1 MPEKHEAAQEH
12 THTHTHPHD
21 HTHGDD
27 HVHAHDHTHGDD
39 HAHAHDHTHGDDNT
53 HARSHNHSHTHDPKE
68 IRRIVNRLSRSIG
81 HLESVKRMVE
91 DGKDCSDVLIQLA
104 AVRAELNS
112 TGKQL
117 LKEHMEH
124 CIVEAMEEQDS
135 EALQK
140 LNQAIDQFMK

>member
-1 MPEKHEAAQEH
+1 MPKKREAAPNHAHSVDHDHAHSHE
-12 THTHTHPHD
+12 HPHV
-21 HTHGDD
+21 HSRGD
-27 HVHAHDHTHGDD
+27 AHDHT
-39 HAHAHDHTHGDDNT
+39 
-53 HARSHNHSHTHDPKE
+53 HNHSHTHDPKE

-135 EALQK
+135 EALLK
-140 LNQAIDQFMK
+140 LHQAIDQFMK

>member
-1 MPEKHEAAQEH
+1 MAH
-12 THTHTHPHD
+12 THEHEHEHPHD
-21 HTHGDD
+21 H
-27 HVHAHDHTHGDD
+27 AASHDHTHD
-39 HAHAHDHTHGDDNT
+39 HSHDRGPDHDH
-53 HARSHNHSHTHDPKE
+53 SHNHSHTHDPKE

-91 DGKDCSDVLIQLA
+91 DGKDCSDVLVQLA

-124 CIVEAMEEQDS
+124 CIVEAMEEQDT
-135 EALQK
+135 EALEK

>member
-1 MPEKHEAAQEH
+1 MSHSHEHEH
-12 THTHTHPHD
+12 EHPHD
-21 HTHGDD
+21 HP
-27 HVHAHDHTHGDD
+27 HDHAGEHTHDHD
-39 HAHAHDHTHGDDNT
+39 HA
-53 HARSHNHSHTHDPKE
+53 HNHSHTHDPKE

-91 DGKDCSDVLIQLA
+91 DGKDCADVLVQLA

-124 CIVEAMEEQDS
+124 CIVEAVEQQDT
-135 EALQK
+135 EALEK

>member
-1 MPEKHEAAQEH
+1 MPKKREAAPDHAHSVDHDHAHSHE
-12 THTHTHPHD
+12 HPHD
-21 HTHGDD
+21 HSHGD
-27 HVHAHDHTHGDD
+27 AHDHT
-39 HAHAHDHTHGDDNT
+39 
-53 HARSHNHSHTHDPKE
+53 HNHSHTHDPKE

>member
-1 MPEKHEAAQEH
+1 MPEKHEAAHEH
-12 THTHTHPHD
+12 THSHTHPHD

-27 HVHAHDHTHGDD
+27 HAQ
-39 HAHAHDHTHGDDNT
+39 
-53 HARSHNHSHTHDPKE
+53 ARSHNHSHTHDPKE

-124 CIVEAMEEQDS
+124 CIVEALEEQDS

>member
-1 MPEKHEAAQEH
+1 MPEKHEAAHE
-12 THTHTHPHD
+12 
-21 HTHGDD
+21 
-27 HVHAHDHTHGDD
+27 
-39 HAHAHDHTHGDDNT
+39 HTHGDDNT